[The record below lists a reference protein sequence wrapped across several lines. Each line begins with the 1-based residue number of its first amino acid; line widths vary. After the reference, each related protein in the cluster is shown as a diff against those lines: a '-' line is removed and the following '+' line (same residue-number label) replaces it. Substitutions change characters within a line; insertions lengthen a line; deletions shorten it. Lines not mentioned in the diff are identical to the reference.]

1 MGVVVPARRSRTEQW
16 RETLSQIAERGG
28 AIEISLA
35 APEEGETRDYDEAH
49 SARKNLIWRVRVLS
63 LNNSE
68 IVVEEPVVL
77 RQRIHVAPG
86 VELIGIIAVG
96 PNRWMFR
103 TTNIGQT
110 TAPLGGGLQTG
121 ALRLAMPTL
130 VERCQRRAFY
140 RVEMADM
147 NLPGVVCAPL
157 LDPSSAVAAETAIRA
172 AIDEPA
178 SGVVARISPDSP
190 IMNPEIGPSFQ
201 STLVNIG
208 GGGVGLLIDQ
218 NDAPGLDR
226 HRNFWLRID
235 LTPHISTPLGVCG
248 RLAHTHIDVSKRTY
262 AGMSFEFGHN
272 SAYEKFVIE
281 QVCRYVAEVQREQLR
296 RRGGR
301 ATA

>member
-1 MGVVVPARRSRTEQW
+1 MPARRSRTEQW

-28 AIEISLA
+28 AIEIALA
-35 APEEGETRDYDEAH
+35 TPEGESNDYDADH
-49 SARKNLIWRVRVLS
+49 SARKNLIWRVRVLALTS
-63 LNNSE
+63 GE
-68 IVVEEPVVL
+68 IIVEEPVVL

-86 VELIGIIAVG
+86 VELIGVIAVG

-103 TTNIGQT
+103 TTNLGQT
-110 TAPLGGGLQTG
+110 TAPLGGGIQTG

-140 RVEMADM
+140 RVSTVDM
-147 NLPGVVCAPL
+147 NLPAVVCAPL

-172 AIDEPA
+172 AVDDMSP
-178 SGVVARISPDSP
+178 GVIARIAPESP
-190 IMNPEIGPSFQ
+190 IMNPEIGPSFHA
-201 STLVNIG
+201 TLVNIG
-208 GGGVGLLIDQ
+208 GGGVGLLVEQ
-218 NDAPGLDR
+218 QDASGLDR

-235 LTPHISTPLGVCG
+235 LTPHMTTPLGVCT

-272 SAYEKFVIE
+272 AAYEKFVIE

-301 ATA
+301 DVG